1 MEHFSII
8 VKLFVIM
15 GLTWSDMF
23 HFLGIKLVG
32 SGSISLG
39 INYSVLNEMKR
50 YELWLNTEDFR
61 LENYSFN
68 TGNICS
74 MIGQIVTEFFNI

>member
-1 MEHFSII
+1 MKLKNNDNSSKKTLMEHFSII

-50 YELWLNTEDFR
+50 YEL
-61 LENYSFN
+61 
-68 TGNICS
+68 
-74 MIGQIVTEFFNI
+74 